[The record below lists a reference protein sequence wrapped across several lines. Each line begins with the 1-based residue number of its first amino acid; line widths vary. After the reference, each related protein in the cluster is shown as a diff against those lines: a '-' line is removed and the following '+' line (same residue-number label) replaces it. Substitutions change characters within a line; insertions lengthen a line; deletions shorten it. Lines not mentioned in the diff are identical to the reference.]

1 MRLGA
6 RLCRKDLSDPH
17 AAAVWDS
24 PIAGECSR
32 TVNALTEQREP
43 GIAFAATTIA
53 KLLLVLFHVISWII
67 LPRRAIHKFTRTN
80 THPERL
86 SGADYLFDD
95 IEIDPL

>member
-6 RLCRKDLSDPH
+6 RVCRKDLSDPH

-53 KLLLVLFHVISWII
+53 KLLLVLLHVIFVNH
-67 LPRRAIHKFTRTN
+67 L
-80 THPERL
+80 
-86 SGADYLFDD
+86 AD
-95 IEIDPL
+95 ESDP

>member
-32 TVNALTEQREP
+32 TVNVNGTAGARNSVCGDYDCQ
-43 GIAFAATTIA
+43 AVAC
-53 KLLLVLFHVISWII
+53 VISCNFVDH
-67 LPRRAIHKFTRTN
+67 LA
-80 THPERL
+80 EE
-86 SGADYLFDD
+86 S
-95 IEIDPL
+95 DP